1 METDLRALPNVGAA
15 VAAILARVGIER
27 PEDLR
32 GQTAERLYQR
42 LCEADGHR
50 HDPCL
55 RDTLVAIFDYA
66 NGAPARPWWYYSRLR
81 VDARSA
87 AQYEALADTPLRP
100 DTSDPCVERRP
111 RLLRQRHGPRP
122 HRDRHPQRWRGDR
135 LDAGTSR
142 AGAENG

>member
-15 VAAILARVGIER
+15 VAGMLARVGIER

-42 LCEADGHR
+42 LCEADGRR

-55 RDTLVAIFDYA
+55 RDTLVAVFDYA
-66 NGAPARPWWYYSRLR
+66 NGAPPHPWWYYSRLR

-87 AQYEALADTPLRP
+87 ARYEALADTPLRP
-100 DTSDPCVERRP
+100 DPPMPRDER
-111 RLLRQRHGPRP
+111 
-122 HRDRHPQRWRGDR
+122 
-135 LDAGTSR
+135 
-142 AGAENG
+142 

>member
-15 VAAILARVGIER
+15 VAAMLARVGIER

-55 RDTLVAIFDYA
+55 RDTLVAVFDYA
-66 NGAPARPWWYYSRLR
+66 NGAPPRPWWYYSRLR

-87 AQYEALADTPLRP
+87 ARYEALADTPLRP
-100 DTSDPCVERRP
+100 DPPMPCDER
-111 RLLRQRHGPRP
+111 
-122 HRDRHPQRWRGDR
+122 
-135 LDAGTSR
+135 
-142 AGAENG
+142 